1 MKLVTEKKT
10 MLSSAITKN
19 EIDRNPQEFL
29 LFTMH
34 GKHGMFVTV
43 IGLHCLRENDSNTD
57 VQTLELKCQT
67 EEDSKRKVKQ
77 YRILLLHKNGTKMF
91 VNFVATGPKMFK
103 DKASCFAW
111 KSRLS
116 SNYTP
121 SIFSIAVSLKCKL
134 PDLQNEQHLKV
145 LPNILNMQLEVLLVG
160 GHFGHLGQFNQRRE
174 IICFHIW
181 WRRILSDV
189 YRNHLFKHLR
199 KLGILIHDFS
209 SKIGKHASE
218 AGKTVNPEK
227 FKYELCEDTTES
239 YILFLSQT
247 NKKHKENFVT
257 VLSTAFNDNEWFN
270 KLTSATKD
278 NKYKETLHQDIF
290 FYSEIFVYPSFRRN
304 DLEYSFKQIVAG
316 TQYLSSE
323 IMRFEHHRLSTFANY
338 NNAEAPSLLLM
349 AKFGWYAT
357 GYGNETKT
365 FCCSVVNAVWS
376 KDDNPFEIHKHFQPN
391 CSFILGCDLGQVS
404 IQDDRSKPSSISN
417 SNSSSAVL
425 GTPCNSASTL
435 SNSINLS
442 GTENND
448 EIALQSEETNLNPS
462 ASSIEHK
469 AKVEQFP
476 SSTPT
481 FKDKHGMSTD
491 VMTRSV
497 GDRSDHAYVDHTRW
511 LTSDSRL
518 ASSFN
523 ADCPSTSVEP
533 AARIK
538 SSDNL
543 SDAERVNVTY
553 IENRPRP
560 ATWNKQDRESETIH
574 DKPHS
579 DVLYQEPVL
588 PPLVPENP
596 QHVEYTTVG
605 IRASSFSGFP
615 IGSGK
620 TPKEFAIGGFY
631 YRGFGD
637 RTTCF
642 QCGISLQ
649 NWSADDDVFVEHA
662 RHNPL
667 CQYIRQL
674 KGDDFVKLV
683 LIATGNHEVDIK
695 SSIRYQGVEKESTCL
710 LYCMFISV

>member
-1 MKLVTEKKT
+1 M
-10 MLSSAITKN
+10 
-19 EIDRNPQEFL
+19 
-29 LFTMH
+29 
-34 GKHGMFVTV
+34 
-43 IGLHCLRENDSNTD
+43 
-57 VQTLELKCQT
+57 
-67 EEDSKRKVKQ
+67 
-77 YRILLLHKNGTKMF
+77 
-91 VNFVATGPKMFK
+91 
-103 DKASCFAW
+103 
-111 KSRLS
+111 
-116 SNYTP
+116 
-121 SIFSIAVSLKCKL
+121 
-134 PDLQNEQHLKV
+134 
-145 LPNILNMQLEVLLVG
+145 
-160 GHFGHLGQFNQRRE
+160 
-174 IICFHIW
+174 
-181 WRRILSDV
+181 
-189 YRNHLFKHLR
+189 
-199 KLGILIHDFS
+199 
-209 SKIGKHASE
+209 
-218 AGKTVNPEK
+218 
-227 FKYELCEDTTES
+227 
-239 YILFLSQT
+239 
-247 NKKHKENFVT
+247 
-257 VLSTAFNDNEWFN
+257 
-270 KLTSATKD
+270 
-278 NKYKETLHQDIF
+278 
-290 FYSEIFVYPSFRRN
+290 
-304 DLEYSFKQIVAG
+304 
-316 TQYLSSE
+316 
-323 IMRFEHHRLSTFANY
+323 
-338 NNAEAPSLLLM
+338 
-349 AKFGWYAT
+349 
-357 GYGNETKT
+357 
-365 FCCSVVNAVWS
+365 
-376 KDDNPFEIHKHFQPN
+376 
-391 CSFILGCDLGQVS
+391 S

-425 GTPCNSASTL
+425 GRPCNGASTL

-462 ASSIEHK
+462 ASGIEHK
-469 AKVEQFP
+469 AKVEQFT
-476 SSTPT
+476 SLTRN
-481 FKDKHGMSTD
+481 FKDKHGMSKD
-491 VMTRSV
+491 VEARFV
-497 GDRSDHAYVDHTRW
+497 GDRSDHEDVEHTRW

-538 SSDNL
+538 STDNL
-543 SDAERVNVTY
+543 SDAERVNVTD

-579 DVLYQEPVL
+579 DVVYQEPVL